1 MRRRNQPAMLSS
13 PSLDLIAK
21 RIGDP
26 VIRLRFLKYVAPAI
40 PGRPRRRA
48 LLLLAALPACVA
60 AVLALSFLARPGAKS
75 GAPLPVRVAPSL
87 PAAPPA
93 GRAPAEI
100 RLPLDDS
107 GVETYSNGLRIDG
120 RSVVSN
126 HHRFYLVFPVDRKDD
141 RGALEAN
148 KPAGIVFH
156 TTESR
161 HPRIEDPDDRSTQ
174 RREESLID
182 YVRRRRAYHFLI
194 DRFGGVHRIVA
205 ESDAANHAGYS
216 VWADETSVYLNLNES
231 FFGVSFEADTQPGQV
246 QPSITEAQIHAS
258 ALLTEMLRARYAIP
272 AANCVTHAQVSV
284 NPSNMR
290 VGYHTDWASSF
301 PYDALGLPNNYSRA
315 SAAIALFGFEYDP
328 TFLHWA
334 GTQLYA
340 GIESGDRQ
348 FRDNAR
354 RAGMPP
360 AAYRKLLQKRYKDA
374 LTMTHTISER

>member
-1 MRRRNQPAMLSS
+1 MLRRRQSATLSTPA
-13 PSLDLIAK
+13 LDLIAH

-26 VIRLRFLKYVAPAI
+26 VIRLRFLKYVAPQV
-40 PGRPRRRA
+40 PGQPRPRTLGLPA
-48 LLLLAALPACVA
+48 TLGICLAAALGFVLFTHSGPKANSAPA
-60 AVLALSFLARPGAKS
+60 FH
-75 GAPLPVRVAPSL
+75 PVRGLAPT
-87 PAAPPA
+87 PAAERHPP
-93 GRAPAEI
+93 EI
-100 RLPLDDS
+100 KLPLDDS
-107 GVETYSNGLRIDG
+107 AVETYTNGLRIDG
-120 RSVVSN
+120 RLVVST
-126 HHRFYLVFPVDRKDD
+126 HHRSYLVFPAERRDG
-141 RGALEAN
+141 RGPLEAN

-161 HPRIEDPDDRSTQ
+161 HTQVEDPDDRSTR
-174 RREESLID
+174 RREESLAD

-194 DRFGGVHRIVA
+194 DRSGGVHRIVA

-216 VWADETSVYLNLNES
+216 VWADETSVYVNLNES
-231 FFGVSFEADTQPGQV
+231 FLGVSFEADTQPGQV
-246 QPSITEAQIHAS
+246 QPSITDAQVHAA
-258 ALLTEMLRARYAIP
+258 ALLTEMLRSRYAIP

-284 NPSNMR
+284 NPLNMR

-354 RAGMPP
+354 RAGMP
-360 AAYRKLLQKRYKDA
+360 ATAYRKLLQKRYKED
-374 LTMTHTISER
+374 LGMTRAMSER